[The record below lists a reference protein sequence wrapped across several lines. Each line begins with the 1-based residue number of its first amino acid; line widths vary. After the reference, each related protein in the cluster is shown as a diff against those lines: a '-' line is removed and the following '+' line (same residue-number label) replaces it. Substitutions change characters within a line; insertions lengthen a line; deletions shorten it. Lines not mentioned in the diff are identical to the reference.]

1 MDAFD
6 QDVDVDNIG
15 DFENERARNILQN
28 YEFMKACGLPVKQP
42 VFGKKVEKIEVED
55 RFAYLSDE
63 DHSDDNKDDE
73 DWSPSKEIQQ
83 KPVPSKQQLS
93 EDTKKR
99 KPRRTKQVK
108 ETSSSIKK
116 QPNKDPIR
124 NRERNEIVENK
135 PIPED
140 PKPSSSSR
148 YPKRGGARKCYKEQQ
163 VPDEDHFL
171 YCEQCEDFYFG
182 DCPVHGPLFPLA
194 DKDCP
199 NTENRSLASLPDGL
213 EVRESNIPGAG
224 LGVFAKR
231 QFNSGTR
238 FGPYEGKKVRPDI
251 PKDDMDTSY
260 MWEIMKEG
268 RVVYYVNGKDE
279 KYGNWLRYINC
290 SRTES
295 EQNLVAFQ
303 YHGQIYYRAY
313 KEVKIGDELLVWYGD
328 EYARDLG
335 IVAADMKD
343 DENDST
349 AKQNDFSQKKD
360 IGPIFTCR
368 YCSISY
374 CHDKYLQK
382 HLKFCRKLPIESS
395 YKSNEA
401 DSKLKLKHVR
411 TNDVKVRR
419 KGKTNDGNDA
429 NISSNKPFVCTV
441 CGKVSNSFSNLQT
454 HLRTHTG
461 EKPYKCDICGKGFN
475 VSCNLQRHLRTHTG
489 DKPYKCDICGKGSNS
504 SCDLTKHLRTHTGE
518 KPYKCDTCGKG
529 FNHNQNLQAHL
540 RTHTGEKPYK
550 CDFCGKGFNQSSHLQ
565 KHLRTHN
572 GEKPYKC
579 EICGKGF
586 NQTPHLQKHLRTH
599 NGEKPYKC
607 DTCGKRFNQTPHLQT
622 HLRTHTGEKPYKCE
636 ICGKRFNQ
644 TPHLQTHLRTHT
656 GEKPYKCDIC
666 GKGFIQSGDLT
677 KHLRTH
683 TGEKPYKC
691 DICGKKFNDS
701 SYLQRHFRSHT
712 GEKLQM

>member
-1 MDAFD
+1 MDDFD
-6 QDVDVDNIG
+6 PEFDTIG
-15 DFENERARNILQN
+15 DFENERAKNIQQN
-28 YEFMKACGLPVKQP
+28 YEFMKACGLPVKNP
-42 VFGKKVEKIEVED
+42 ALNKKKVETIEVED

-73 DWSPSKEIQQ
+73 DWSPSKEI
-83 KPVPSKQQLS
+83 
-93 EDTKKR
+93 
-99 KPRRTKQVK
+99 
-108 ETSSSIKK
+108 SSSAEPKKVKIQAKQMKAPERVKSVALNKKIKESQQ
-116 QPNKDPIR
+116 QPVR
-124 NRERNEIVENK
+124 NRERNEIIENK
-135 PIPED
+135 PIPVES
-140 PKPSSSSR
+140 KPSSTSR
-148 YPKRGGARKCYKEQQ
+148 YPKRGGSRKCYREQQ

-313 KEVKIGDELLVWYGD
+313 KEMKIGDELLVWYGD

-335 IVAADMKD
+335 IVAADEQIKTWSKD
-343 DENDST
+343 EPST
-349 AKQNDFSQKKD
+349 VKRD
-360 IGPIFTCR
+360 IGPIFSCR

-374 CHDKYLQK
+374 CHDKYLQR
-382 HLKFCRKLPIESS
+382 HLKFCRKLPIETDEAIGNSCIGIRKQIS
-395 YKSNEA
+395 TSTSN
-401 DSKLKLKHVR
+401 
-411 TNDVKVRR
+411 VKY
-419 KGKTNDGNDA
+419 KGKVNGKKGDKEKPYKCDICGKGFNNSGNLQIHLRTHTGEKPYKCDICGKGF
-429 NISSNKPFVCTV
+429 NQSNNLQTHLRTHTGEKPYKCDICEKGFNVSSNLQIHLRTHAGEKPYKCDI
-441 CGKVSNSFSNLQT
+441 CGKGFSNLCNLQTHLRTHTGEKPYKCDTCGKEFNQSNSLQT

-475 VSCNLQRHLRTHTG
+475 
-489 DKPYKCDICGKGSNS
+489 
-504 SCDLTKHLRTHTGE
+504 
-518 KPYKCDTCGKG
+518 
-529 FNHNQNLQAHL
+529 
-540 RTHTGEKPYK
+540 
-550 CDFCGKGFNQSSHLQ
+550 QSGHLQ
-565 KHLRTHN
+565 
-572 GEKPYKC
+572 
-579 EICGKGF
+579 
-586 NQTPHLQKHLRTH
+586 
-599 NGEKPYKC
+599 
-607 DTCGKRFNQTPHLQT
+607 
-622 HLRTHTGEKPYKCE
+622 
-636 ICGKRFNQ
+636 
-644 TPHLQTHLRTHT
+644 
-656 GEKPYKCDIC
+656 
-666 GKGFIQSGDLT
+666 

-691 DICGKKFNDS
+691 DICEIAYSD
-701 SYLQRHFRSHT
+701 HT
-712 GEKLQM
+712 SLRYHKSKNCRIVDAKSF